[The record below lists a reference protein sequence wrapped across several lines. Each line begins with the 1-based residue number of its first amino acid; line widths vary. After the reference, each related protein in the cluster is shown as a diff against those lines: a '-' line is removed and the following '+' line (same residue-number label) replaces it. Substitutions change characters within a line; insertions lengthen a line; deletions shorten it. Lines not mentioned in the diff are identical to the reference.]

1 MKGLRR
7 HIGSQESSSQCE
19 RNDEKRNDV
28 PLHLNPN
35 YVGSGKTIHNEMFAN
50 LL

>member
-7 HIGSQESSSQCE
+7 HTGSQESSSQCE

-28 PLHLNPN
+28 PLHLNPQLCRLRKN
-35 YVGSGKTIHNEMFAN
+35 NPQ
-50 LL
+50 